1 MGHFSFSSPE
11 YLLVLLLVPLLF
23 VYGFVIRRRRSRY
36 AVAFT
41 NVDLVAR
48 LVARHPNRWWRRLPL
63 LLIALAL
70 ATATAA
76 LARPRMELTAS
87 NRTATIVLLVDIS
100 GSMQASDVGQQ
111 RVGIGETRLQAAV
124 TAMHDFLQAVPA
136 NDKVGLVTFSDKV
149 QVIQKP
155 TTNHSLVDAGISVLK
170 PQGGTALGAGV
181 EEAVKQ
187 LVASLAAD
195 GYHHKIGTF
204 APAAIVLESDGAQ
217 NLGTIKPPAAAA
229 LAAAAGIRIYGV
241 ALGKRNGYVLQGHG
255 FFALRI
261 PVPPD
266 PGVVGLL
273 ARTTGGKA
281 YRATTGPQLDQ
292 IYRHLGSTIGSEP
305 HLTEITSWFE
315 AAAAVLFVCGLGA
328 ARVRGGAL
336 P

>member
-1 MGHFSFSSPE
+1 MGHFSFTSPE
-11 YLLVLLLVPLLF
+11 YLIVLLVVPLLF
-23 VYGFVIRRRRSRY
+23 AYAFVIRRRRPRY
-36 AVAFT
+36 SIAFT

-48 LVARHPNRWWRRLPL
+48 LVAKRPTHWWRSLPL
-63 LLIALAL
+63 VLIALAL
-70 ATATAA
+70 ATSTAA

-100 GSMQASDVGQQ
+100 ASMQASDVGQQ

-124 TAMHDFLQAVPA
+124 TAMHDFLQQLPA

-149 QVIQKP
+149 QVVEKP
-155 TTNHSLVDAGISVLK
+155 TTNHNLIDAGLAVLK

-181 EEAVKQ
+181 DEAVKQ

-217 NLGTIKPPAAAA
+217 NRGTVRPPAAAA
-229 LAAAAGIRIYGV
+229 LASAAGIRIYGT
-241 ALGKRNGYVLQGHG
+241 ALGKRNGYVLEGHG

-266 PGVVGLL
+266 PGVVALL
-273 ARTTGGKA
+273 ARSTGGKA
-281 YRATTGPQLDQ
+281 YRATTGLGLDQ
-292 IYRHLGSTIGSEP
+292 IYRRLGSTIGSRP
-305 HLTEITSWFE
+305 HTTEITSWFE